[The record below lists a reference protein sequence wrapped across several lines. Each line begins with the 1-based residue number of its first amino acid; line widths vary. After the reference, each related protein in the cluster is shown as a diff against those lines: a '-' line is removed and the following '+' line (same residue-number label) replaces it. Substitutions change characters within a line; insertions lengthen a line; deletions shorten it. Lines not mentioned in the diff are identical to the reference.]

1 MVAEPTALLVAMPVL
16 ETVAVLVFDE
26 LQVAELVRSL
36 VLWSLY
42 SPVAAN
48 C

>member
-1 MVAEPTALLVAMPVL
+1 MVVDPCVLLVAMPLL

-26 LQVAELVRSL
+26 LQEAELVRSL
-36 VLWSLY
+36 LLLSLY
-42 SPVAAN
+42 LPVAVN